1 LKIVTVAVLVIATV
15 FVNDVG
21 NVIVTVAPVGRVMTP
36 GSWTQNA
43 ENMEVAA
50 TTSSLMVIDNAS
62 RWQFDTYVASV
73 GAAIA

>member
-1 LKIVTVAVLVIATV
+1 VKMVAVLVIRTV
-15 FVNDVG
+15 RVNDVG
-21 NVIVTVAPVGRVMTP
+21 DVMVTVAPVGRVMTP

-50 TTSSLMVIDNAS
+50 TTSSTFVIEYAS
-62 RWQFDTYVASV
+62 RSQFDTNVAKV